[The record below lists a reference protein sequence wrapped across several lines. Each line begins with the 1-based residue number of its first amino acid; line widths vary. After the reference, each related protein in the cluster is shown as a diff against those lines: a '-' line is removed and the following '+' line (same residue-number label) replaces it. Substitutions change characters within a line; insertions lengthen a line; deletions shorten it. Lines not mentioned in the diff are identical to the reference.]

1 MDDKKFAFIMCVNDE
16 DKANEALYYISR
28 LIVPKGYS
36 IEDIEVVEA
45 KSMTSGYN
53 EGMAASDA
61 KYKIYLHQDVMILN
75 QNFLLDILDIFKDP
89 KIGMI
94 GCMGSPKMPENK
106 MLWKARAV
114 GAAYHSNNYETN
126 RSFFDD
132 EKNKKYIEVEALD
145 GFLLATQVDIYW
157 REDLFKNWDFYDI
170 SQSYE
175 FRNKGYKIVTPHQE
189 NPWCLHDE
197 GFLNYKHYYEDR
209 KIFRKHYG

>member
-36 IEDIEVVEA
+36 VEDFEVVEA

-106 MLWKARAV
+106 MLS
-114 GAAYHSNNYETN
+114 H
-126 RSFFDD
+126 
-132 EKNKKYIEVEALD
+132 YI
-145 GFLLATQVDIYW
+145 
-157 REDLFKNWDFYDI
+157 
-170 SQSYE
+170 
-175 FRNKGYKIVTPHQE
+175 
-189 NPWCLHDE
+189 
-197 GFLNYKHYYEDR
+197 
-209 KIFRKHYG
+209 